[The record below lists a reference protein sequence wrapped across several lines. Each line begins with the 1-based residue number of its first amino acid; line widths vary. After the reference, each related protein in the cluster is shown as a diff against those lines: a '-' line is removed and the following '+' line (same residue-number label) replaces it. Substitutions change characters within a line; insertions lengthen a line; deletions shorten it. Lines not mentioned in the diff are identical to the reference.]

1 MYEGMFTD
9 KQRMQLAREE
19 FNDMNYMVNRDAT
32 IGEGAS
38 KTYVGTVDSFVRGR
52 TGVNGDRDSGLD
64 ALVVKDKRTKTVRI
78 LFQGSKDSNDWGK
91 KQPSPSR

>member
-19 FNDMNYMVNRDAT
+19 FNDMNYMVNRDVT
-32 IGEGAS
+32 IGEGTS

-52 TGVNGDRDSGLD
+52 TGVNGDRDSGLMHLLSKMKGQD
-64 ALVVKDKRTKTVRI
+64 RPHIVPGVKGQQR
-78 LFQGSKDSNDWGK
+78 LG
-91 KQPSPSR
+91 

>member
-19 FNDMNYMVNRDAT
+19 FNDMNYMVNRDVT

-64 ALVVKDKRTKTVRI
+64 ALVVKDELRSLAYHRSIPSYFI
-78 LFQGSKDSNDWGK
+78 LMVLNSYCWT
-91 KQPSPSR
+91 